1 MSDFTET
8 QASALIGT
16 AEKMIEIWSR
26 LSPEKQSALLA
37 RFGTQENALA
47 ALVTTH
53 LVAPGTNSPSI
64 QVYFNLLHLHRPM
77 HRYDEHFE
85 SLLRVFPARSNAMP
99 AKERK
104 PAPCPRHS
112 KTHRKPR
119 WPLP

>member
-26 LSPEKQSALLA
+26 LGPEKQQALLA

-53 LVAPGTNSPSI
+53 LVAPSG
-64 QVYFNLLHLHRPM
+64 
-77 HRYDEHFE
+77 
-85 SLLRVFPARSNAMP
+85 A
-99 AKERK
+99 
-104 PAPCPRHS
+104 
-112 KTHRKPR
+112 
-119 WPLP
+119 